1 MRIVIAFTC
10 FLALTGCETLGPQIA
25 DRIFE
30 IFIDSV
36 FEAAFGPDPVLAL
49 DASEAENI
57 RGRCR
62 ENAVAAGKTVEARY
76 RAREAEPGGRRGL
89 KKVERPLAVG
99 LERSATESRC
109 LDRFGLDD

>member
-1 MRIVIAFTC
+1 MASPRTIALIYNDDFYLHR
-10 FLALTGCETLGPQIA
+10 FKGGLLRALVAAGDTVYAIA
-25 DRIFE
+25 
-30 IFIDSV
+30 
-36 FEAAFGPDPVLAL
+36 P
-49 DASEAENI
+49 
-57 RGRCR
+57 
-62 ENAVAAGKTVEARY
+62 AGKTVEARY